1 MKRLTEKETGIMN
14 HFWTRGGL
22 FVKELQELYP
32 EPRPHVNTLSTLVR
46 ILETKGF
53 LSHKRYGTTYQYYPV
68 VSREEYNRRSLSDI
82 ISHCFDNSYLSM
94 VSSLVREE
102 KISADE
108 LRFLIEQIEND
119 NK

>member
-1 MKRLTEKETGIMN
+1 MN

>member
-1 MKRLTEKETGIMN
+1 MN

-82 ISHCFDNSYLSM
+82 ISHCFDNSYMSM